1 LGIISDIIFVTKQS
15 YIKEKPMPNNLQ
27 YYYKVLEQ
35 LCQWL
40 PEERITRLRNMAL
53 LIVGL
58 HLSRSVHLGLI
69 VRKWPLASKEPS
81 LVNRLHR
88 FLVNPSLV
96 VREWYEPIA
105 VQLIQAFSGRQIRLV
120 IDCTKLGFN
129 YRLMTLGLAYKKRVL
144 PLVWSVHHGCKGHTT
159 VTAQLKLFKY
169 VQALLPKQA
178 EVWVVG
184 DSGFQA
190 VPLLCWLRQQG
201 WHFVIR
207 QQGRNKVKPDHSP
220 AWRKINQFALQ
231 PGQTRYLGWVYLTEK
246 HAAGQFWL
254 ILHWAQGEDEPWY
267 LVSDQAGQRRLLRIY
282 KRRMWIEEMYG
293 DMKGHGFDL
302 EATHLNDPDRL
313 ARLVL
318 AVCITFV
325 WFMTLGS
332 WVVKRGLRHFV
343 DHKSR
348 RDKSYFR
355 LGWDWGE
362 RCLRLGLPIPF
373 QLLPFF

>member
-1 LGIISDIIFVTKQS
+1 MQ
-15 YIKEKPMPNNLQ
+15 NNLQ
-27 YYYKVLEQ
+27 CYYKVLNR

-58 HLSRSVHLGLI
+58 HLSGAIHRGLI
-69 VRKWPLASKEPS
+69 VRKWPVAGKIPS

-88 FLVNPSLV
+88 FLVNSEV
-96 VREWYEPIA
+96 QVQAWYEPLA
-105 VQLIQAFSGRQIRLV
+105 QQMIQACQGQPIRLV
-120 IDCTKLGFN
+120 IDCTKVGFN
-129 YRLMTLGLAYKKRVL
+129 CRLMTLGLAYKRRVL
-144 PLVWSVHHGCKGHTT
+144 PLVWSVHRGSKGHTPA
-159 VTAQLKLFKY
+159 TAQLKLFKY
-169 VQALLPKQA
+169 VQQLLPKHA

-184 DSGFQA
+184 DSGFQS
-190 VPLLCWLRQQG
+190 VSLLRWLRQQG

-207 QQGRNKVKPDHSP
+207 QQGRNKVSSGQG
-220 AWRKINQFALQ
+220 AWTKISQLSLQ
-231 PGQTRYLGWVYLTEK
+231 PGQTRYIGWVYLTEK

-254 ILHWAQGEDEPWY
+254 ILHWEKGQDEPWY
-267 LVSDQAGQRRLLRIY
+267 LVSDCSGRANLIRIY

-302 EATHLNDPDRL
+302 EATHLTHPDRIS
-313 ARLVL
+313 RLVL

-325 WFMTLGS
+325 WFITLGS
-332 WVVKRGLRHFV
+332 WVVKGGYRHLV

-355 LGWDWGE
+355 IGWDWIE
-362 RCLRLGLPIPF
+362 RCLRLGQP
-373 QLLPFF
+373 LPFRLKPYF